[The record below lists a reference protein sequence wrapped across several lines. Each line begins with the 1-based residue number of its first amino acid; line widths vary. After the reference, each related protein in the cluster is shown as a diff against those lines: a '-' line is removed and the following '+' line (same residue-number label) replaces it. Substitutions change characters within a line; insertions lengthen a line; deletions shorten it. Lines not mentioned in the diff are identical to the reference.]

1 MVYSIFSLRVDGSW
15 KYVNNGLFFNVYLLL
30 GSGAEVKLDDY
41 SGSKTVEDQY
51 GS

>member
-1 MVYSIFSLRVDGSW
+1 MVYSILSLRVGGSRRCAE
-15 KYVNNGLFFNVYLLL
+15 NGLFFKVYLFL

-41 SGSKTVEDQY
+41 SGSKTGEDQC